1 MKINVIQ
8 PLYQQA
14 YREFK
19 KLILTGQILPGEKI
33 VMSKLAE
40 EYNISRTPLREAL
53 RQLQT
58 EGLIVQDQSG
68 MKVVELDKSDFLQLF
83 QCRVLLEKEVIRMV
97 VEEIKEAQLNKV
109 SDVLADSKEAIEDG
123 DSFKILELNTQFH
136 ELLIESCSNRQLAY
150 LLNHVRSLLLINR
163 ANINKKP
170 EYYKEIYHE
179 HVNIFNAIKSR
190 DVNKALEVIEEHLKN
205 DHIRGQSVLE

>member
-1 MKINVIQ
+1 LKINVIQ

-19 KLILTGQILPGEKI
+19 KLILTGQILPGQKI

>member
-19 KLILTGQILPGEKI
+19 KLILTGQILPGQKI